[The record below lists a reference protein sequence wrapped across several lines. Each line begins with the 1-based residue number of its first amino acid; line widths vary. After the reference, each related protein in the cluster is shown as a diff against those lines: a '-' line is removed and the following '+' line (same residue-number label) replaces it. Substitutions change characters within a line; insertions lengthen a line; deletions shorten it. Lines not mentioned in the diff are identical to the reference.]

1 MPQAAALTTLVNQM
15 PFTQLIG
22 GLYSSIWIK
31 KKAVEYAV
39 SGRRKSDDAVVS
51 LAGAG
56 APALVIDLDGVLG
69 DAKTVDVEVG
79 GAAYGITKMAIVG
92 GTEYAMTEH
101 ARIPPAARGVPTIV
115 I

>member
-1 MPQAAALTTLVNQM
+1 MPQAAALTALVNQT
-15 PFTQLIG
+15 PFNQLIG

-31 KKAVEYAV
+31 KKADGYAV
-39 SGRRKSDDAVVS
+39 SGRSKSNDAVVS

-56 APALVIDLDGVLG
+56 ARALVIDLDGVLG
-69 DAKTVDVEVG
+69 GAKTVDVKVG

-101 ARIPPAARGVPTIV
+101 ARIPPAARSEPTVV